1 MRKKKKF
8 NEFIKKTI
16 EELKEEKRYSTAHIY
31 QSALNAFCE
40 FCGCKVVYFHQLNRS
55 TLKEFETY
63 LRNKQLSWN
72 TVSTYMRTLRG
83 AYNKAVD
90 QRITAENS
98 RLFNHV
104 YTGVKNNIKRALE
117 VEEINKLLNE
127 IPLKKLSKELIQC
140 RVWANL
146 MFRLHGIPF
155 VDLAHLHKSDLK
167 GNILSYRRHKTG
179 RQMIVEVSETTMTL
193 INKYQNTNQN
203 SPYLFPILSGSKTGE
218 ELYTEYQQAL
228 RTMNYN
234 LDRLAKKCG
243 VSAKVS
249 SYTLRHKW
257 EYHKNSTINI

>member
-8 NEFIKKTI
+8 NEFINKTI

-31 QSALNAFCE
+31 QSTLNTFCE
-40 FCGCKVVYFHQLNRS
+40 FCGCKVVYFHQLNRAN
-55 TLKEFETY
+55 LKEFETY

-146 MFRLHGIPF
+146 MFRLHG
-155 VDLAHLHKSDLK
+155 K
-167 GNILSYRRHKTG
+167 
-179 RQMIVEVSETTMTL
+179 QVSEYQSELSLPFPYPQRKYKRRRAVYRVPTGTT
-193 INKYQNTNQN
+193 NH
-203 SPYLFPILSGSKTGE
+203 
-218 ELYTEYQQAL
+218 EL
-228 RTMNYN
+228 
-234 LDRLAKKCG
+234 
-243 VSAKVS
+243 
-249 SYTLRHKW
+249 
-257 EYHKNSTINI
+257 

>member
-8 NEFIKKTI
+8 NEFINKTI

-249 SYTLRHKW
+249 SYTPRHKW

>member
-1 MRKKKKF
+1 
-8 NEFIKKTI
+8 
-16 EELKEEKRYSTAHIY
+16 
-31 QSALNAFCE
+31 
-40 FCGCKVVYFHQLNRS
+40 
-55 TLKEFETY
+55 
-63 LRNKQLSWN
+63 
-72 TVSTYMRTLRG
+72 MRTLRG

-203 SPYLFPILSGSKTGE
+203 SPYLFPILSGSTNGE

-249 SYTLRHKW
+249 SYTCLLYTSPSPRDA
-257 EYHKNSTINI
+257 

>member
-8 NEFIKKTI
+8 NEFINKTI

-31 QSALNAFCE
+31 QSTLNTFCE
-40 FCGCKVVYFHQLNRS
+40 FCGCKVVYFHQLNRAN
-55 TLKEFETY
+55 LKEFETY

-167 GNILSYRRHKTG
+167 GNILSYRR
-179 RQMIVEVSETTMTL
+179 
-193 INKYQNTNQN
+193 
-203 SPYLFPILSGSKTGE
+203 P
-218 ELYTEYQQAL
+218 
-228 RTMNYN
+228 
-234 LDRLAKKCG
+234 
-243 VSAKVS
+243 
-249 SYTLRHKW
+249 
-257 EYHKNSTINI
+257 

>member
-8 NEFIKKTI
+8 NEFINKTI

-218 ELYTEYQQAL
+218 DRGSREYAG
-228 RTMNYN
+228 NGGGDAIFG
-234 LDRLAKKCG
+234 DRG
-243 VSAKVS
+243 SRGNRS
-249 SYTLRHKW
+249 R
-257 EYHKNSTINI
+257 

>member
-8 NEFIKKTI
+8 NEFINKTI

-104 YTGVKNNIKRALE
+104 YTGVKNNISYLRAIMDTPDFVEGCYDTGFIAKNSEFLQQRITRTSEYSENIALIAAYIDYLMNLE
-117 VEEINKLLNE
+117 ENNSGMAADNRPI
-127 IPLKKLSKELIQC
+127 SKWKE
-140 RVWANL
+140 
-146 MFRLHGIPF
+146 FG
-155 VDLAHLHKSDLK
+155 LHK
-167 GNILSYRRHKTG
+167 G
-179 RQMIVEVSETTMTL
+179 V
-193 INKYQNTNQN
+193 
-203 SPYLFPILSGSKTGE
+203 
-218 ELYTEYQQAL
+218 L
-228 RTMNYN
+228 R
-234 LDRLAKKCG
+234 
-243 VSAKVS
+243 
-249 SYTLRHKW
+249 
-257 EYHKNSTINI
+257 I

>member
-8 NEFIKKTI
+8 NEFINKTI

-218 ELYTEYQQAL
+218 ELYTEL
-228 RTMNYN
+228 
-234 LDRLAKKCG
+234 
-243 VSAKVS
+243 
-249 SYTLRHKW
+249 
-257 EYHKNSTINI
+257 

>member
-1 MRKKKKF
+1 MTKKKKF
-8 NEFIKKTI
+8 NEFINKTI

-104 YTGVKNNIKRALE
+104 YTGVKNNISYLRAIMDTPDFVEGHYDTGFIAKNSEFLQQRITRTSEYSENIALIAAYIDYLMNLE
-117 VEEINKLLNE
+117 ENNSGMAADNRPI
-127 IPLKKLSKELIQC
+127 SKWKE
-140 RVWANL
+140 
-146 MFRLHGIPF
+146 FG
-155 VDLAHLHKSDLK
+155 LHK
-167 GNILSYRRHKTG
+167 G
-179 RQMIVEVSETTMTL
+179 V
-193 INKYQNTNQN
+193 
-203 SPYLFPILSGSKTGE
+203 
-218 ELYTEYQQAL
+218 L
-228 RTMNYN
+228 R
-234 LDRLAKKCG
+234 
-243 VSAKVS
+243 
-249 SYTLRHKW
+249 
-257 EYHKNSTINI
+257 I